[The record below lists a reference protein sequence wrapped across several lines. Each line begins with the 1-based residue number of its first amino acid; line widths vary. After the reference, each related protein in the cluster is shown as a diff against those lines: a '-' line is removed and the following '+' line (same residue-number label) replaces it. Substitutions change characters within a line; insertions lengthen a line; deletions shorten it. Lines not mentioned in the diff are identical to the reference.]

1 MKEKILKL
9 VIASVHQIGEE
20 SESEVLKNANEDT
33 LLFGVNLDSIGT
45 VLLLTELEESIA
57 EEFNLQIS
65 LSDERTMSQ
74 KTSPFLSVKIL
85 VRYLDRLINKA
96 NDETK

>member
-85 VRYLDRLINKA
+85 VRYLDRLINSSFA
-96 NDETK
+96 VS